1 MFAGKLTWQVIKTC
15 PMWISSIAHR
25 EHPQGGHIFQ
35 SAARGMLQGVKV
47 HPPSTYVGIV
57 KMI

>member
-1 MFAGKLTWQVIKTC
+1 MFAGKLTWQVIKMC

-25 EHPQGGHIFQ
+25 EHPYGGHIIQ

-47 HPPSTYVGIV
+47 HPSST
-57 KMI
+57 